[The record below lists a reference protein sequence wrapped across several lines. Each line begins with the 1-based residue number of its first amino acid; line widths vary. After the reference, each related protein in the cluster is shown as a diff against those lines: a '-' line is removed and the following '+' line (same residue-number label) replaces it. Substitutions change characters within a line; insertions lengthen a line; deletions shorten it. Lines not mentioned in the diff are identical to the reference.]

1 MDAQLEFFNADEK
14 AQLSDTE
21 TLKQWPERD
30 RAKVR
35 DLFAALVIKHLESAT
50 KKRQEC
56 DESPAQTVV
65 TEPQLA
71 VLRRASPKPLPPHPT
86 ARDVMLA
93 IARLGGYH
101 PTNGEPGWQLLGR
114 GYQHLLMMVAGYTLG
129 QEK

>member
-1 MDAQLEFFNADEK
+1 MDAQLELFNADEK

-56 DESPAQTVV
+56 DES
-65 TEPQLA
+65 QLE
-71 VLRRASPKPLPPHPT
+71 
-86 ARDVMLA
+86 
-93 IARLGGYH
+93 
-101 PTNGEPGWQLLGR
+101 N
-114 GYQHLLMMVAGYTLG
+114 
-129 QEK
+129 